1 MKVSKK
7 IVILRL
13 IITAALCYGVYT
25 ETGIW
30 TTLAV
35 ASLAA
40 ANEISAL
47 TKKIA

>member
-13 IITAALCYGVYT
+13 IITAAICYGVYM

-30 TTLAV
+30 TTIAV
-35 ASLAA
+35 ASLTV

-47 TKKIA
+47 AKKIA